1 MGHVILSW
9 NMEVKQKRFWAE
21 TIFKLR
27 QGAYSTRFVG
37 RSVGKRVLYK
47 CYAVG
52 SVYML
57 LVLL

>member
-27 QGAYSTRFVG
+27 QGASSTRFVG
-37 RSVGKRVLYK
+37 RSVGNEFYI
-47 CYAVG
+47 
-52 SVYML
+52 SVML
-57 LVLL
+57 LVVYICC